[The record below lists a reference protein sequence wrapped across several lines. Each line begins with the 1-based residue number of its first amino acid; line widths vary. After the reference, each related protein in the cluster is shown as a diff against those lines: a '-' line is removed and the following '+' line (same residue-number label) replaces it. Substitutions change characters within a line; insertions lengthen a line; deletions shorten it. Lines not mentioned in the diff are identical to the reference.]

1 MYSISYLC
9 LLLAFANAQQNPKV
23 VQTDLI
29 HFKSQASGPFIPL
42 VQFSL
47 ENQTINALFDTGSSD
62 IIVPQKGSSICQNPA
77 QQCDNSSASGFV
89 TGAFDTP
96 AGLARVKGLTLQANF
111 VNGAEFNG
119 DFAALDLAMD
129 GQTVTGTTVGIFT
142 SGSLPP
148 DAPLFPVF
156 GVGPV
161 QGEAVGP
168 TQPQQGRKLRRQ
180 AGNFANLYPNLP
192 AHMKEI
198 GMIKSN
204 AFSVYTN
211 DVRAKTGSIIY
222 GGIDTAKFEGQLQEV
237 PLERTNDGALPSF
250 VINFSSV
257 SMETGISGGN
267 GKNSSSPTNNGAPRT
282 AAATT
287 DLTPRDG
294 LPVALMDTGAPSIL
308 LPAPSMQML
317 ATALGTTFSEQDG
330 LGLID
335 CQKLTAD
342 SAMVFRFNNDAITI
356 RAPMDT
362 LVVPQEL
369 VQDARPGQ
377 CVLPVFPSQDTAVM
391 GLPMLQSAYVV
402 FDMDGEKLLMAQAK
416 FNVTESS
423 LREYP

>member
-1 MYSISYLC
+1 MYSILYLC

-29 HFKSQASGPFIPL
+29 HLKSQASGPFIPL

-47 ENQTINALFDTGSSD
+47 ENQTINALFDTGSSN
-62 IIVPQKGSSICQNPA
+62 IIVPQKGSPICQNPA

-89 TGAFDTP
+89 AGAFDTP
-96 AGLARVKGLTLQANF
+96 AGLAR
-111 VNGAEFNG
+111 FNG

-148 DAPLFPVF
+148 DAPLFPIF

-161 QGEAVGP
+161 QAEAVGS

-211 DVRAKTGSIIY
+211 DARAKTGSIVY

-237 PLERTNDGALPSF
+237 PLERANDGALPSF
-250 VINFSSV
+250 VIKFSSV
-257 SMETGISGGN
+257 SMETGISGSN
-267 GKNSSSPTNNGAPRT
+267 EINLSSHINNDAPRA

-287 DLTPRDG
+287 DLAPRDG
-294 LPVALMDTGAPSIL
+294 LPVTLMDTGAPSIL
-308 LPAPSMQML
+308 LPAASLQML

-342 SAMVFRFNNDAITI
+342 SAMVFRFNNDAIAI
-356 RAPMDT
+356 RAPMDM
-362 LVVPQEL
+362 LVMPQEL

-391 GLPMLQSAYVV
+391 GLPMLQSAHVV

>member
-1 MYSISYLC
+1 MYSILYLC

-29 HFKSQASGPFIPL
+29 HLKSQASGPFIPL

-77 QQCDNSSASGFV
+77 QHS
-89 TGAFDTP
+89 
-96 AGLARVKGLTLQANF
+96 TLQATF
-111 VNGAEFNG
+111 VNGTEFNG

-148 DAPLFPVF
+148 DAPLFPIF

-161 QGEAVGP
+161 QAEAVGS
-168 TQPQQGRKLRRQ
+168 TQPQHGRKLRRQ

-204 AFSVYTN
+204 AFSVYT
-211 DVRAKTGSIIY
+211 DDARAKTGSIVY

-237 PLERTNDGALPSF
+237 PLERANDGALPSF
-250 VINFSSV
+250 VIKFGSV
-257 SMETGISGGN
+257 SMETGISG
-267 GKNSSSPTNNGAPRT
+267 SSEINLSSHINNDAPRA

-287 DLTPRDG
+287 DLAPRDG
-294 LPVALMDTGAPSIL
+294 LPVTLVDTGAPSIL
-308 LPAPSMQML
+308 LPAASLQML
-317 ATALGTTFSEQDG
+317 ATA
-330 LGLID
+330 
-335 CQKLTAD
+335 
-342 SAMVFRFNNDAITI
+342 AMVFRFNNDAIAI

-362 LVVPQEL
+362 LVMPQAL

-391 GLPMLQSAYVV
+391 GLPMLQSAHVV
-402 FDMDGEKLLMAQAK
+402 FDMDGEKLLMAQTK

-423 LREYP
+423 LRKYP